1 MQKRVEIEPY
11 QSLRASQSLII
22 VYEGYP
28 LSEGFSLGH
37 CVSTG
42 EGPTLPEL
50 LRLRVPQSVGDNY
63 STFGIFLLNDKTGSR
78 VDAIEDAYIGK
89 PEKITLKILQEWL
102 EGKGLPLTW
111 ESLVQ
116 TLRDTGLSTRPWR
129 IMLKLPPI
137 FLFFYAHISCLFC
150 FSLCLFFFQTCLF
163 FST

>member
-1 MQKRVEIEPY
+1 MFPQVKVLLC
-11 QSLRASQSLII
+11 QSYF
-22 VYEGYP
+22 V
-28 LSEGFSLGH
+28 SEY
-37 CVSTG
+37 
-42 EGPTLPEL
+42 
-50 LRLRVPQSVGDNY
+50 LRVLVLTIY
-63 STFGIFLLNDKTGSR
+63 STFDIFLLNDKTGSR
-78 VDAIEDAYIGK
+78 VDAIEDAYSGK

-163 FST
+163 FSM